1 MPIKHLTVK
10 WETETERFSTDD
22 DDDDDHDDDDDAVFS
37 GKEEISDNTI
47 TLRFDIILICFSHF

>member
-22 DDDDDHDDDDDAVFS
+22 DDDDDDAAVYS
-37 GKEEISDNTI
+37 GKEEISDDTI

>member
-22 DDDDDHDDDDDAVFS
+22 DGDDDDDDAAVFS
-37 GKEEISDNTI
+37 GKEEISDDTI
-47 TLRFDIILICFSHF
+47 TLRFDIILICFSRF

>member
-1 MPIKHLTVK
+1 MPIKHLKVK

-22 DDDDDHDDDDDAVFS
+22 DDDDDDDDAAVFS
-37 GKEEISDNTI
+37 GKEEISDDTI